1 MLQKS
6 ARLFLG
12 TQDQPK
18 VFNGVQRFRT
28 ISNQPFLNR
37 GTVRRGGLGVS
48 SILRFASELKNRLL
62 HIFRLEAKASR
73 SGRRKEHASARAASV
88 ARRVEDINGRLA
100 TASLRDVEGNR
111 LCRRRHSCAVSAAD
125 GHRCERSEGMPQ
137 ATKSAVSVAEQST
150 YVSPREW

>member
-28 ISNQPFLNR
+28 ISNQAFLNR
-37 GTVRRGGLGVS
+37 GTVRRGGLWVS

-62 HIFRLEAKASR
+62 HIFRLEAKANAEATGEKR
-73 SGRRKEHASARAASV
+73 IGTARAASFSG
-88 ARRVEDINGRLA
+88 DG
-100 TASLRDVEGNR
+100 LRI
-111 LCRRRHSCAVSAAD
+111 
-125 GHRCERSEGMPQ
+125 
-137 ATKSAVSVAEQST
+137 
-150 YVSPREW
+150 